1 LSNFKKKNS
10 IHDPSLITFIY
21 YIQQI
26 RGAKKFRHSGIEP
39 SSKNKYDIMYSNIVA
54 TGEFAWAF
62 SSGVLGGNDVDL
74 DISNANIDRAGF
86 EEGSGDSEKDGI
98 PNLQTSMSQMVG
110 RINMS
115 SSSNTKSIGERKERD
130 PSKV

>member
-1 LSNFKKKNS
+1 
-10 IHDPSLITFIY
+10 
-21 YIQQI
+21 
-26 RGAKKFRHSGIEP
+26 
-39 SSKNKYDIMYSNIVA
+39 MYSNIVA

-74 DISNANIDRAGF
+74 DISKANIDRAGF
-86 EEGSGDSEKDGI
+86 EEGSGDSEKDAI
-98 PNLQTSMSQMVG
+98 PNLQTSISRMVG